1 MTNVTFRTAITAGSS
16 YYVSIGHKSKLIQ
29 DISGHNDLGVL
40 KKYLEVGDEE
50 RKKAV
55 CMIGF

>member
-1 MTNVTFRTAITAGSS
+1 MQAYRSR
-16 YYVSIGHKSKLIQ
+16 HIQ

-40 KKYLEVGDEE
+40 QKYLEVGDEE

-55 CMIGF
+55 SVIGF